1 MRRRTALAIMPGMVN
16 GQQDNSPDLVDI
28 QEAAKVLDV
37 SVEALRKRITRG
49 KVEAEKRDGHWL
61 IRLADSVQTGPDQDQ
76 TLGRPSLDN
85 AVDGAELA
93 LAAMES
99 RIASLEAQLIAKDEQ
114 QITAASVAANQI
126 GELHRLLAQT
136 ALNAAP
142 VRSWWKFW

>member
-1 MRRRTALAIMPGMVN
+1 MTTTRQVAQSLA
-16 GQQDNSPDLVDI
+16 NSPDFLDI
-28 QEAAKVLDV
+28 HEAAKVLDV

-49 KVEAEKRDGHWL
+49 KVEAEKRDGHWF

-76 TLGRPSLDN
+76 TLGRPSPDN

-114 QITAASVAANQI
+114 HTTAASVAANQI

-136 ALNAAP
+136 ALSAAP
-142 VRSWWKFW
+142 GKPWWQFWR

>member
-1 MRRRTALAIMPGMVN
+1 MPDMVI

-49 KVEAEKRDGHWL
+49 KVEAEKRDGHWF

-76 TLGRPSLDN
+76 TLGRQGPDN

-99 RIASLEAQLIAKDEQ
+99 RIASLEAQLATKDAQTEAQLAAKD
-114 QITAASVAANQI
+114 NQI

-142 VRSWWKFW
+142 VRPWWKLW

>member
-1 MRRRTALAIMPGMVN
+1 MTTSDIGP
-16 GQQDNSPDLVDI
+16 DNSPDLVDI

-49 KVEAEKRDGHWL
+49 KVEAEKRDGHWF

-76 TLGRPSLDN
+76 TLGRPSPDN